1 MDGKQL
7 LAKYV
12 LDSGKQQAAI
22 AAEIGCSEGH
32 LSAILSGTRGTSP
45 KMAKRI
51 SEVTGIPFE
60 ALLLERS
67 RQEEAA

>member
-1 MDGKQL
+1 MDGRRL
-7 LAKYV
+7 LAKY
-12 LDSGKQQAAI
+12 LADTGKQQAA
-22 AAEIGCSEGH
+22 AASEIGCSEGH

-67 RQEEAA
+67 KQGEAA